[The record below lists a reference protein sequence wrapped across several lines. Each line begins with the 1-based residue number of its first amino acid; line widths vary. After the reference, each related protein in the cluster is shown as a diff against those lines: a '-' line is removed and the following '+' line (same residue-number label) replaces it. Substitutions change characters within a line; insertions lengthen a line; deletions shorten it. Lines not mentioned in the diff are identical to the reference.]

1 MRPPSQTCKNQVG
14 RSWVRNARWVVVSQ
28 DKGVGGDGRVSNA
41 YALPAR
47 RSTSCS
53 RPNDSCLRFSKLQ
66 HWAIKVASA
75 TERVDRSDVPCPIDF
90 RHFLD
95 DDYGNWD
102 KKWSVSQKIAL
113 IRVWAFWKAPRFR
126 AADLMLREKMETLIF
141 ALIASLYPGMPIAG
155 SQ

>member
-1 MRPPSQTCKNQVG
+1 MGPERPLGGCEPGQ
-14 RSWVRNARWVVVSQ
+14 RRW
-28 DKGVGGDGRVSNA
+28 
-41 YALPAR
+41 R
-47 RSTSCS
+47 RRQGFQCS
-53 RPNDSCLRFSKLQ
+53 RASGATIDFLLSAKRQLPSIFKVATL
-66 HWAIKVASA
+66 AIKVASA

-126 AADLMLREKMETLIF
+126 
-141 ALIASLYPGMPIAG
+141 G
-155 SQ
+155 S